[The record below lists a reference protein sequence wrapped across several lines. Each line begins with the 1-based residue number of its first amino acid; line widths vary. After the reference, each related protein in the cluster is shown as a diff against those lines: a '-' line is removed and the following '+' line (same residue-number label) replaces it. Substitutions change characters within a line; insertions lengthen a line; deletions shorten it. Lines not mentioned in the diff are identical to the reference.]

1 MNPKQLWSRIFNLL
15 RNPKMEWEEI
25 REEKIEINALY
36 KAYLIPLC
44 VIYALSTFIGDLIWT
59 ESDSLGEIIGQTL
72 IDFAVPCG
80 SVIVLTYA
88 IERLSVNFDSTKDLT
103 LSAKLAIFSIA
114 PALLFM
120 TIGNILQVQPINGLM
135 RVACFYSLYVLWL
148 GFKPILGTVTEQRL
162 GYTVLTVLIFVGI
175 TLIAHLILRGL
186 LAIVF

>member
-1 MNPKQLWSRIFNLL
+1 
-15 RNPKMEWEEI
+15 MEWEEI
-25 REEKIEINALY
+25 REQKIDLKGLY
-36 KAYLIPLC
+36 KAYLIPFC
-44 VIYALSTFIGDLIWT
+44 AIYALSTFVGDLIWVQD
-59 ESDSLGEIIGQTL
+59 ESIGEIIGQAI
-72 IDFAVPCG
+72 IDFAIPCG
-80 SVIVLTYA
+80 SVIILAYA

-135 RVACFYSLYVLWL
+135 RLACFYSLYVLWL
-148 GFKPILGTVTEQRL
+148 GFKPVLGTVTEQRM

-175 TLIAHLILRGL
+175 TLVAHLILRGL